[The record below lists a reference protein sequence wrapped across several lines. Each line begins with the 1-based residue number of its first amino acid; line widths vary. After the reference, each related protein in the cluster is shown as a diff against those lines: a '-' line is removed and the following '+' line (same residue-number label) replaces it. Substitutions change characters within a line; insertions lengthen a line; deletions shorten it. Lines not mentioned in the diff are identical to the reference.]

1 MLTSLKQAL
10 RPARQAARSAK
21 APKAATRRFAS
32 NSDAADEL
40 TKEFLANLQISM
52 KENKF
57 VAADR
62 AFSLLAPRLA
72 QETDRSAALA
82 YFRGLYATTEA
93 FVGTGSA
100 GSAENRKLLDNFAA
114 TMDKAR
120 IASSSDVK
128 PVKVAVTGASGAIGY
143 AMLFR
148 IASGQLL
155 GPNVP
160 VELQL
165 LELPAAMQS
174 LQGVVMELQDCAF
187 PLLRSVKTFEDPEKA
202 FEDIDYALLV
212 GARPRSKGMERGDLL
227 LANAE
232 IFSAQGKAMNKTAK
246 KTVKTL
252 VVGNPANTN
261 CLIAARNAPSIP
273 AENFSAMTRLDHS
286 RGLAQL
292 ALKTGKPVT
301 AIENFAIWGNH
312 SATQYPSVAHAIISG
327 KPATEVINDEAWI
340 TDSFIPTVQQRGAA
354 IIAAR
359 GASSAASAAGAAID
373 HVHDLVNGTHG
384 EWTSMAVVSN
394 GEYGVTKGLYYS
406 YPVVTL
412 GGQYEIVKGLPI
424 DPFSAERMEI
434 THKELLSERDGVAK
448 LLP

>member
-1 MLTSLKQAL
+1 VHVCRVILGLFSS
-10 RPARQAARSAK
+10 P
-21 APKAATRRFAS
+21 
-32 NSDAADEL
+32 
-40 TKEFLANLQISM
+40 LQ
-52 KENKF
+52 
-57 VAADR
+57 
-62 AFSLLAPRLA
+62 
-72 QETDRSAALA
+72 
-82 YFRGLYATTEA
+82 
-93 FVGTGSA
+93 FVGTSEA
-100 GSAENRKLLDNFAA
+100 GSSANRKLLDNFAA
-114 TMDKAR
+114 TLEKAR
-120 IASSSDVK
+120 IASSANVK
-128 PVKVAVTGASGAIGY
+128 PVKVAVTGASGSIGY
-143 AMLFR
+143 ALLFR

-165 LELPAAMQS
+165 LELPQAMQS

-187 PLLRSVKTFEDPEKA
+187 PLLRGVSTYEDPEKA
-202 FEDIDYALLV
+202 FADIDYALLV

-227 LANAE
+227 MANAE
-232 IFSAQGKAMNKTAK
+232 IFSAQGKALNKTAK

-261 CLIAARNAPSIP
+261 CMIAARNAPSIP

-292 ALKTGKPVT
+292 ALKTKTHVSQ
-301 AIENFAIWGNH
+301 IENFAIWGNH
-312 SATQYPSVAHAIISG
+312 SATQYPSIAHALING
-327 KPATEVINDEAWI
+327 KPATDVINDQKWLVQN
-340 TDSFIPTVQQRGAA
+340 FIPTVQQRGAA

-384 EWTSMAVVSN
+384 EWTSMAVLSN
-394 GEYGVTKGLYYS
+394 GDYGVTKGLYYS

-412 GGQYEIVKGLPI
+412 GGHYEIVQNLPI
-424 DPFSAERMEI
+424 DPFSAERMAV
-434 THKELLSERDGVAK
+434 THKELLSERDAVAK

>member
-1 MLTSLKQAL
+1 M
-10 RPARQAARSAK
+10 
-21 APKAATRRFAS
+21 
-32 NSDAADEL
+32 E
-40 TKEFLANLQISM
+40 
-52 KENKF
+52 
-57 VAADR
+57 
-62 AFSLLAPRLA
+62 
-72 QETDRSAALA
+72 
-82 YFRGLYATTEA
+82 
-93 FVGTGSA
+93 
-100 GSAENRKLLDNFAA
+100 
-114 TMDKAR
+114 KAR
-120 IASSSDVK
+120 VASSGSVK

-143 AMLFR
+143 ALLFR

-165 LELPAAMQS
+165 LELPGAMQA

-187 PLLRSVKTFEDPEKA
+187 PLLRGVSTYDDPEKA
-202 FEDIDYALLV
+202 FSDIDYALLV

-227 LANAE
+227 MANAE
-232 IFSAQGKAMNKTAK
+232 IFSAQGKALNKTAK

-261 CLIAARNAPSIP
+261 CMIAARNAPSIP

-292 ALKTGKPVT
+292 ALKTGTHVSQ
-301 AIENFAIWGNH
+301 IENFAIWGNH
-312 SATQYPSVAHAIISG
+312 SATQYPSIAHALIKG
-327 KPATEVINDEAWI
+327 KSAADVINDQKWVVD
-340 TDSFIPTVQQRGAA
+340 TFIPTVQQRGAA

-384 EWTSMAVVSN
+384 EWTSMAVLSN

-412 GGQYEIVKGLPI
+412 GGNYEIVHNLPI
-424 DPFSAERMEI
+424 DPFSAERMEL
-434 THKELLSERDGVAK
+434 THKELLSERDAVAK

>member
-1 MLTSLKQAL
+1 MHVCRVILGLFSS
-10 RPARQAARSAK
+10 P
-21 APKAATRRFAS
+21 
-32 NSDAADEL
+32 
-40 TKEFLANLQISM
+40 LQ
-52 KENKF
+52 
-57 VAADR
+57 
-62 AFSLLAPRLA
+62 
-72 QETDRSAALA
+72 
-82 YFRGLYATTEA
+82 
-93 FVGTGSA
+93 FVGTSEA
-100 GSAENRKLLDNFAA
+100 GSSANRKLLDNFAA
-114 TMDKAR
+114 TLEKAR
-120 IASSSDVK
+120 IASSANVK
-128 PVKVAVTGASGAIGY
+128 PVKVAVTGASGSIGY
-143 AMLFR
+143 ALLFR

-165 LELPAAMQS
+165 LELPQAMQS

-187 PLLRSVKTFEDPEKA
+187 PLLRGVSTYEDPEKA
-202 FEDIDYALLV
+202 FADIDYALLV

-227 LANAE
+227 MANAE
-232 IFSAQGKAMNKTAK
+232 IFSAQGKALNKTAK

-261 CLIAARNAPSIP
+261 CMIAARNAPSIP

-292 ALKTGKPVT
+292 ALKTKTHVSQ
-301 AIENFAIWGNH
+301 IENFAIWGNH
-312 SATQYPSVAHAIISG
+312 SATQYPSIAHALING
-327 KPATEVINDEAWI
+327 KPATDVINDQKWLVQN
-340 TDSFIPTVQQRGAA
+340 FIPTVQQRGAA

-384 EWTSMAVVSN
+384 EWTSMAVLSN
-394 GEYGVTKGLYYS
+394 GDYGVTKGLYYS

-412 GGQYEIVKGLPI
+412 GGHYEIVQNLPI
-424 DPFSAERMEI
+424 DPFSAERMAV
-434 THKELLSERDGVAK
+434 THKELLSERDAVAK